1 MAKCESTVARAFQIH
16 LAPRLVTAASQTL
29 LSFVSSL
36 HFNDDDDDDCD
47 EDDHGDDKGYE
58 GGVGA

>member
-1 MAKCESTVARAFQIH
+1 MARAFQIH

>member
-1 MAKCESTVARAFQIH
+1 MARAFQIH
-16 LAPRLVTAASQTL
+16 LAPRLVTAAASQTL

-36 HFNDDDDDDCD
+36 HFNDDDDDDLN
-47 EDDHGDDKGYE
+47 EDDHVDDKGYE

>member
-1 MAKCESTVARAFQIH
+1 MARAFQIH

-36 HFNDDDDDDCD
+36 HFNDDDDEEE

>member
-1 MAKCESTVARAFQIH
+1 MARAFQIH
-16 LAPRLVTAASQTL
+16 LAPRLVTAAASQTL

-36 HFNDDDDDDCD
+36 HFNED
-47 EDDHGDDKGYE
+47 EDFNDDEQDDDKGYE